1 MSDESKEQ
9 SQVQLDNTD
18 NSPAN
23 IKAIQKHNAK
33 VHKFI
38 DSMLIKIEEKKAE
51 FIAEPT
57 PKTLTLAECNAMAK
71 KAKIADKVAPAMS
84 MQQVKIKPVVPQQVE
99 SATQTEV

>member
-1 MSDESKEQ
+1 MSDDNRDSKEA
-9 SQVQLDNTD
+9 VQLDNTD

-33 VHKFI
+33 IHKFI
-38 DSMLIKIEEKKAE
+38 DSMLVKIEEKKTE

-71 KAKIADKVAPAMS
+71 KAKIADKVAPEMS
-84 MQQVKIKPVVPQQVE
+84 LQQVKIKPVVPQFNAE
-99 SATQTEV
+99 A

>member
-1 MSDESKEQ
+1 MSEDSKE
-9 SQVQLDNTD
+9 VELDNTD

-38 DSMLIKIEEKKAE
+38 ESMMAKIEEKKKE
-51 FIAEPT
+51 FIAEPE